1 MAEEIK
7 VEKPAKPQVEVGE
20 YVAIR
25 DFAEILKLPVTH
37 VISTLMKNGVMAT
50 INDTIDFDTAAI
62 IGDELG
68 YEVTKATKVTEVSEG
83 KEEKGKM
90 KTRPPVVTIMG
101 HVDHGKTSLLDKIRS
116 TNVVAG
122 EAGGITQHIGA
133 YQVEVVERSASSADG
148 PKRSKKK
155 RLITFLDT
163 PGHEAFT
170 AMRAHGA
177 NITDVVIL
185 VVAADDS
192 VKPQTVEAFNHSRA
206 ANVPVVVAITKIDKP
221 GADIMRVKSDL
232 AVIGLQTEEWGGTTV
247 VMPVN
252 NKTGEG
258 IPELLDMVI
267 LVADLKELK
276 ARYEGLAQGVVIESH
291 LSPGMGPVATI
302 LIQQGILNVGDAIV
316 AGSAMGK
323 IKSMTDWAGKKVKI
337 AEPSMPVQISG
348 LSAVPNFGEIVKE
361 YATDS
366 EAKDAAQK
374 NQREQSAKKIKSSTF
389 GIAELSAAIREGK
402 IKELNMVL
410 KADVQ
415 GSLEAIKGV
424 LEKAGTEDVKVKVV
438 SEGVGGISEGDVAMA
453 ETANAMLVGFHVPV
467 FPAAKKLAEQK
478 KVNIAI
484 YDIIYNLADD
494 IYMAMEGLLEPE
506 IVDVE
511 IGKGEI
517 LQIFFTEK
525 SLKIIGCKITEGK
538 VEKGAFT
545 RFLRGEQALGTARIT
560 ALKVVK
566 EDVSEV
572 EKGSECGISV
582 EANFK
587 IKEGDILEFYKKEEI
602 LKKLQK

>member
-1 MAEEIK
+1 MEENK
-7 VEKPAKPQVEVGE
+7 EGKPAKPQVEVGE

-25 DFAEILKLPVTH
+25 DFAEILKLPVTT

-68 YEVTKATKVTEVSEG
+68 FEVTKVTEVTKVAEEG
-83 KEEKGKM
+83 EKETGEM
-90 KTRPPVVTIMG
+90 KARPPVVTIMG

-133 YQVEVVERSASSADG
+133 YQVEVMHEKE
-148 PKRSKKK
+148 KRI
-155 RLITFLDT
+155 ITFLDT

-192 VKPQTVEAFNHSRA
+192 VKPQTVEAFNHARA

-221 GADIMRVKSDL
+221 GADILRVKQDL
-232 AVIGLQTEEWGGTTV
+232 SAIGLQTEEWGGSTV
-247 VMPVN
+247 VVPVN
-252 NKTGEG
+252 NKSGEG
-258 IPELLDMVI
+258 IKELLEMVI

-276 ARYEGLAQGVVIESH
+276 ARYEGLAQGVVIESC
-291 LSPGMGPVATI
+291 LSPKMGPVATV
-302 LIQQGILNVGDAIV
+302 LVQQGILNVGDIIV
-316 AGSAMGK
+316 AGSALGK
-323 IKSMTDWAGKKVKI
+323 VKSMTDWAGKKVKQ

-348 LSAVPNFGEIVKE
+348 LSEVPNFGEIVKE
-361 YATDS
+361 YATDA
-366 EAKDAAQK
+366 EAKAAVQK
-374 NQREQSAKKIKSSTF
+374 IKREQSAKKIKSSSF
-389 GIAELSAAIREGK
+389 GIAELSNAIRQGK

-415 GSLEAIKGV
+415 GSLEAIKKV
-424 LEKAGTEDVKVKVV
+424 LEKAGTEDVRVKVV
-438 SEGVGGISEGDVAMA
+438 SEGVGGISEGDVIMA
-453 ETANAMLVGFHVPV
+453 ETANAMLVGFRVPV
-467 FPAAKKLAEQK
+467 FPVAKKLAEQK
-478 KVNIAI
+478 GIKIAQ

-494 IYMAMEGLLEPE
+494 ILMAMEGLLEPE
-506 IVDVE
+506 IVE
-511 IGKGEI
+511 TKTGEGEV

-525 SLKIIGCKITEGK
+525 NLKIVGCKITSGK
-538 VEKGAFT
+538 VEKGTFAK
-545 RFLRGEQALGTARIT
+545 FLRDGTELGTARIL
-560 ALKVVK
+560 ALKIVK

-572 EKGSECGISV
+572 SKGSECGVSV

-587 IKEGDILEFYKKEEI
+587 IKEGDTIEFYKKEEI